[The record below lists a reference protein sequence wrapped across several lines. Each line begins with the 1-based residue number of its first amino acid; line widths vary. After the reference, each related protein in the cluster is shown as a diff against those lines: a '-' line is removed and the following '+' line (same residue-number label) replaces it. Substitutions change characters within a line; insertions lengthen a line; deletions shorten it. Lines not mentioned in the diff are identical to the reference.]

1 MCGVDG
7 GLCDG
12 GVSGAGGA
20 VQLISCPASRALNC
34 STLKDWISAC
44 ALSPRMVAAPSRVS
58 APAAHAETLVNRHVP
73 EFERV
78 AHFAEFCFVSH
89 LTTTLVK
96 ASLWLSQPRGR
107 KCRKERGRRLL
118 SARGRLREDGCERME
133 AAQYVAQ
140 QACAPLWLKMLSCCD
155 TASQNLAE
163 PQYCLST
170 KSRLIT
176 F

>member
-7 GLCDG
+7 LYDG

-58 APAAHAETLVNRHVP
+58 APAAHAETLVNRHP

-118 SARGRLREDGCERME
+118 SARGRLREDGSCTICG
-133 AAQYVAQ
+133 AASV
-140 QACAPLWLKMLSCCD
+140 CA
-155 TASQNLAE
+155 ALAE
-163 PQYCLST
+163 NAELLRHSVT
-170 KSRLIT
+170 ESR
-176 F
+176 

>member
-1 MCGVDG
+1 MQIGSSLWPIADGGGGGYGGGYGGVCGVDG

-58 APAAHAETLVNRHVP
+58 APAAHAETLVNRHP

-89 LTTTLVK
+89 LTTMLVK

-107 KCRKERGRRLL
+107 KCRKER
-118 SARGRLREDGCERME
+118 EEGCERK
-133 AAQYVAQ
+133 AARGWKLHNMWRSKRVRR
-140 QACAPLWLKMLSCCD
+140 SG
-155 TASQNLAE
+155 
-163 PQYCLST
+163 
-170 KSRLIT
+170 
-176 F
+176 